1 MASPLEQ
8 LSAASGREFP
18 NLLKARELTSKGLS
32 ERRARLAE
40 LPHDENVSIVLT
52 GSWGR
57 SEVTSGSDDDFMLL
71 VTGDIGDKGDVRQGV
86 RPSKAEVEK
95 ILDRPPGD
103 QGIFGKPVSSR
114 WMIEKIGLEDDQN
127 SNLTRRMLFLLES
140 VYATGGEIYEAVYNE
155 LLDRYLDQ
163 SVKSLHPPRFLLN
176 DVVRYWRTMC
186 VDFAG
191 KEREG
196 PEKWGLRN
204 AKLRTARKMLFA
216 SGLLPVFEC
225 NDLEKGQMTEFLRG
239 QLEIPPADRIARAFL
254 NHNAADPGGRT
265 LGAYDDFLGL
275 LDKEDFRDELNAVT
289 RENYKGSSAFS
300 ETTRLGEDLEQGLL
314 ALLFETDSLPKLV
327 REYAIF

>member
-1 MASPLEQ
+1 MASTLEQ
-8 LSAASGREFP
+8 LSAASGRKFP
-18 NLLKARELTSKGLS
+18 HLLKARELTSKELS

-40 LPHDENVSIVLT
+40 LPHDEDVSIVLM

-71 VTGDIGDKGDVRQGV
+71 VRGDWREKV
-86 RPSKAEVEK
+86 RPSKAEVET
-95 ILDRPPGD
+95 ILDRSPGE

-114 WMIEKIGLEDDQN
+114 VMIEKIGLEEDPN
-127 SNLTRRMLFLLES
+127 SNLSRRMLFLLES
-140 VYATGGEIYEAVYNE
+140 VHATGEDIYDAVYKE

-163 SVKSLHPPRFLLN
+163 SVKSLHVPRFLLN

-225 NDLEKGQMTEFLRG
+225 NDLERDQMTGFLRS
-239 QLEIPPADRIARAFL
+239 QLEMPPVDRIARAFL
-254 NHNAADPGGRT
+254 NHNAADPGGRA
-265 LGAYDDFLGL
+265 LGAYDDFIGL
-275 LDKEDFRDELNAVT
+275 LDKANFRDELNTVT
-289 RENYKGSSAFS
+289 RENYKSSPAFS
-300 ETTRLGEDLEQGLL
+300 EATRLGEDLEQGLL